1 MTKLP
6 EPPQKQDE
14 QISESRVITKI
25 RKMKLPYKVEINP

>member
-25 RKMKLPYKVEINP
+25 RKMKLPCKVEINP